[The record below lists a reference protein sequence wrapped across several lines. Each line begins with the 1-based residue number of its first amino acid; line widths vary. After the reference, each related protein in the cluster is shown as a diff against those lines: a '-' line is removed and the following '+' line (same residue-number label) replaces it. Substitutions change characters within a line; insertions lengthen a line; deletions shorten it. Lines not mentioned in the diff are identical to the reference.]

1 MKFDKYILWSQSDAP
16 TVDDYVLI
24 DGMQVN
30 GDMRQQAFEFLS
42 ISLNPVIKGKRHIW
56 KEAKIDDK
64 INKFK
69 SKTGE
74 VTSPSLSF
82 YTDNFQNVLIKSH
95 YESVDLAGRHIAF
108 MFCVSPSYSNN
119 VSTILKEASSEI
131 QRVCKISDLHF
142 IEKELNLK
150 KKKCNYVNIILFII
164 FLTAIIWLIVKNY

>member
-56 KEAKIDDK
+56 KETKIDDK

-74 VTSPSLSF
+74 VTSQSLSF

-108 MFCVSPSYSNN
+108 MFCVSPSYINN
-119 VSTILKEASSEI
+119 VSTILKDASSEI
-131 QRVCKISDLHF
+131 QRECNISDLHF
-142 IEKELNLK
+142 IEKELKLK

-164 FLTAIIWLIVKNY
+164 ILAAIIWLIVKNY